1 MENSLTSFV
10 SPNALGLLVLLQPQ
24 SRSSLII
31 DDSRSSSVFLRFCD
45 IYLWEKEYWEYSK
58 LYIEQSG
65 LVAISIYT
73 QFDSISRKYFILWDI
88 VNPQLGSGLGLGLGL
103 GLGSGLG
110 LGLGL
115 DSLRGSTISHKMKY
129 LPFFQR
135 HTAGSNDRTLV
146 FHQKWRKMRKL
157 RETIYEKVFSACKVE
172 TTLSPL

>member
-1 MENSLTSFV
+1 MKIHSNYLKKIPNDQYY
-10 SPNALGLLVLLQPQ
+10 SPIYKLDFPIFDKRL
-24 SRSSLII
+24 RSIA
-31 DDSRSSSVFLRFCD
+31 FQYWRF
-45 IYLWEKEYWEYSK
+45 
-58 LYIEQSG
+58 
-65 LVAISIYT
+65 
-73 QFDSISRKYFILWDI
+73 SRKYFILWDI
-88 VNPQLGSGLGLGLGL
+88 VNPQLGSGLGLGSGSGLGLGL
-103 GLGSGLG
+103 GLGS
-110 LGLGL
+110 GLGL

>member
-1 MENSLTSFV
+1 MKIHSNYLKKIPNDQYY
-10 SPNALGLLVLLQPQ
+10 SPIYKLDFPIFDKRL
-24 SRSSLII
+24 RSIA
-31 DDSRSSSVFLRFCD
+31 FQYWRF
-45 IYLWEKEYWEYSK
+45 
-58 LYIEQSG
+58 
-65 LVAISIYT
+65 
-73 QFDSISRKYFILWDI
+73 SRKYFILWDI
-88 VNPQLGSGLGLGLGL
+88 VNPQLGS
-103 GLGSGLG
+103 
-110 LGLGL
+110 GLGL

>member
-88 VNPQLGSGLGLGLGL
+88 VDPRNESNPNPNPNPEPNPKPNPNPNPNPNLILAW
-103 GLGSGLG
+103 
-110 LGLGL
+110 
-115 DSLRGSTISHKMKY
+115 T
-129 LPFFQR
+129 
-135 HTAGSNDRTLV
+135 
-146 FHQKWRKMRKL
+146 
-157 RETIYEKVFSACKVE
+157 
-172 TTLSPL
+172 